1 MSRNQKVKREIKA
14 LLIDNNETLP
24 TLSSVEGNNIAER
37 LKQRRRGMSTSQTE
51 IKRVEL
57 ENPFLPRKSRR
68 GAKRKRNEFIERLE
82 ENEPQIMQELEI
94 ATEENNSVW
103 EPWDEIT
110 PTRHIRKLKGNVVS
124 VVIEP
129 KDVGKPFT
137 REKRRRLQ
145 SFKETREE
153 KKELD
158 AVASLLAMANGKKVL
173 RMMTP
178 ERASENLTDEASLR
192 TPEPISKDLV
202 SPFNVVPK
210 LIKRG
215 PKNVD
220 YEIVDLTMLEGS
232 NQSVLCEQ
240 DASTRSERSFE
251 DNATQ
256 QKRIRVK
263 KLSAD
268 MPSSLNV
275 KVLPSFTEIKY
286 AKELQNLDH
295 HITRHFNKWEIELNS
310 NINVLLYGFGS
321 KEHILETYQA
331 FDNKNENVTW
341 IHFDGSGDLT
351 DMNDA
356 YLMLL
361 DKILGPDHIFK
372 NHTLIGKALGIR
384 NYYDDVVSRIKFKI
398 IVHNIDG
405 YVFQSVDARYALNLL
420 GDIPN
425 IHFLATSENVSSCL
439 GWYVNAEDKM
449 NWHTHEVTKLSNYKF
464 TVTSKEK
471 ATKDYRLKRKEL
483 KLVLSS
489 WNTYRR
495 GMFAMLADHIVTA
508 TRRSEAN
515 GDSLDFNT
523 LFKYCLENS
532 ICNDEKTFRR
542 YLEDFYFH
550 GIFMAKRAPSG
561 EVRITIPMS
570 WHDLKALLL
579 DNDIFGDIG

>member
-1 MSRNQKVKREIKA
+1 MSRNQKVKRELKA

-37 LKQRRRGMSTSQTE
+37 LKQRRRGMSISQIE

-57 ENPFLPRKSRR
+57 ENPFLPKKSRR

-82 ENEPQIMQELEI
+82 EEREPQIMQQEQEI
-94 ATEENNSVW
+94 TTEKNDPVW
-103 EPWDEIT
+103 EPWDEVT

-129 KDVGKPFT
+129 KDVSETST

-145 SFKETREE
+145 SLKETQED

-178 ERASENLTDEASLR
+178 ERAAENLIDGASLK
-192 TPEPISKDLV
+192 TPEPISRDLV
-202 SPFNVVPK
+202 SLNVVPK
-210 LIKRG
+210 QIKRG

-220 YEIVDLTMLEGS
+220 YGIADLTIVSGS
-232 NQSVLCEQ
+232 SQSVPVQ
-240 DASTRSERSFE
+240 DVLTRSERTFE

-256 QKRIRVK
+256 KRRTRAK
-263 KLSAD
+263 KMSAD
-268 MPSSLNV
+268 VPSSLNV
-275 KVLPSFTEIKY
+275 KAFPSYTEIKY

-295 HITRHFNKWEIELNS
+295 HITRYFNKWEIELNS

-361 DKILGPDHIFK
+361 DKILGPNHIFK
-372 NHTLIGKALGIR
+372 NHTLIGKALAIR
-384 NYYDDVVSRIKFKI
+384 GYYNDVVSRIKFKI
-398 IVHNIDG
+398 IV
-405 YVFQSVDARYALNLL
+405 
-420 GDIPN
+420 
-425 IHFLATSENVSSCL
+425 
-439 GWYVNAEDKM
+439 
-449 NWHTHEVTKLSNYKF
+449 
-464 TVTSKEK
+464 
-471 ATKDYRLKRKEL
+471 
-483 KLVLSS
+483 
-489 WNTYRR
+489 
-495 GMFAMLADHIVTA
+495 
-508 TRRSEAN
+508 
-515 GDSLDFNT
+515 
-523 LFKYCLENS
+523 S
-532 ICNDEKTFRR
+532 I
-542 YLEDFYFH
+542 
-550 GIFMAKRAPSG
+550 S
-561 EVRITIPMS
+561 
-570 WHDLKALLL
+570 
-579 DNDIFGDIG
+579 

>member
-1 MSRNQKVKREIKA
+1 MSRNQRVKRELKA

-24 TLSSVEGNNIAER
+24 TLSSVGNNIAER

-57 ENPFLPRKSRR
+57 ENPFLPKKSRR

-82 ENEPQIMQELEI
+82 ENEPQIMQQELEI
-94 ATEENNSVW
+94 ATEENDPVW
-103 EPWDEIT
+103 EPWDEVT

-129 KDVGKPFT
+129 KDVNKTFT
-137 REKRRRLQ
+137 REKRRRLR
-145 SFKETREE
+145 SFKETQEE

-178 ERASENLTDEASLR
+178 ERAAENLTDEASLR

-202 SPFNVVPK
+202 SSFNVVPK
-210 LIKRG
+210 QIKRG

-232 NQSVLCEQ
+232 NQSVLYEQ
-240 DASTRSERSFE
+240 DALTRSERSFE

-256 QKRIRVK
+256 QKRIRAK

-268 MPSSLNV
+268 MSSSLNV
-275 KVLPSFTEIKY
+275 KTLPSFTGIKY
-286 AKELQNLDH
+286 AKEFQNLDH

-331 FDNKNENVTW
+331 FDNKNENVIW
-341 IHFDGSGDLT
+341 IHFDGSGGLT

-361 DKILGPDHIFK
+361 DKILGPNHIFK
-372 NHTLIGKALGIR
+372 NHTLIGKALAIR
-384 NYYDDVVSRIKFKI
+384 NYYNDVVSRIKFKI
-398 IVHNIDG
+398 IVSI
-405 YVFQSVDARYALNLL
+405 
-420 GDIPN
+420 I
-425 IHFLATSENVSSCL
+425 
-439 GWYVNAEDKM
+439 
-449 NWHTHEVTKLSNYKF
+449 LSF
-464 TVTSKEK
+464 
-471 ATKDYRLKRKEL
+471 
-483 KLVLSS
+483 
-489 WNTYRR
+489 
-495 GMFAMLADHIVTA
+495 
-508 TRRSEAN
+508 
-515 GDSLDFNT
+515 DFFN
-523 LFKYCLENS
+523 EIN
-532 ICNDEKTFRR
+532 NH
-542 YLEDFYFH
+542 YF
-550 GIFMAKRAPSG
+550 F
-561 EVRITIPMS
+561 V
-570 WHDLKALLL
+570 
-579 DNDIFGDIG
+579 